1 MLNFIYTSI
10 LLIMI
15 LLSIAFF
22 TLMERKFLGYCHI
35 RKGPNKTGVLG
46 ILQPFSDALKLFS
59 KENNKMFYMNKY
71 IYNFSPLLMICMML
85 MMWMI
90 FEYPNNVMNLN
101 LGIIF
106 FICISSISSYSIL
119 FSGWASN
126 SKFSLIGAY
135 RGFAQVISYE
145 VSMAIILITLCI
157 FPESYN
163 LFEFLKIQKDY
174 PFIFSL
180 NFIFIIWIITILA
193 ELNRVP
199 FDLAEGESELVSG
212 FNIEYGSYLFAIIFM
227 SEYGSILFISFLTIY
242 LFMPMF
248 MLKEILTMF
257 VMSTIIMIRGT
268 YVRMRYDQLM
278 MMAWKI
284 FLPLSIMLLFLIY
297 FIFLVFKNFICIIF
311 WKNLNQ
317 SEFNNENVTCLK
329 LHYLNKLKIKWFKS
343 LFSG

>member
-35 RKGPNKTGVLG
+35 RKGPNKTGIMG
-46 ILQPFSDALKLFS
+46 IFQPFSDALKLFS
-59 KENNKMFYMNKY
+59 KEWNKMFYMNKF
-71 IYNFSPLLMICMML
+71 IYNISPLLMISMML
-85 MMWMI
+85 MMWII
-90 FEYPNNVMNLN
+90 FEYPNNIMNLN

-106 FICISSISSYSIL
+106 FICISSITSYSIL
-119 FSGWASN
+119 LSGWASN
-126 SKFSLIGAY
+126 SKFSLIGSY

-145 VSMAIILITLCI
+145 VSMAIILISLSI
-157 FPESYN
+157 LPESYN
-163 LFEFLKIQKDY
+163 LSEFFSVQKGY
-174 PFIFSL
+174 PLIFSL
-180 NFIFIIWIITILA
+180 SFIFIIWIITILA

-227 SEYGSILFISFLTIY
+227 SEYGSIMFISFFSIY
-242 LFMPMF
+242 LFMASF
-248 MLKEILTMF
+248 MLKEVLTM
-257 VMSTIIMIRGT
+257 MMMMIIIMIRGT

-284 FLPLSIMLLFLIY
+284 ILPQSIMFLFLIY
-297 FIFLVFKNFICIIF
+297 FIFLNYKNFICINF
-311 WKNLNQ
+311 CNKN
-317 SEFNNENVTCLK
+317 K
-329 LHYLNKLKIKWFKS
+329 K
-343 LFSG
+343 

>member
-1 MLNFIYTSI
+1 MLNFIYMSI

-46 ILQPFSDALKLFS
+46 IFQPFSDALKLFS
-59 KENNKMFYMNKY
+59 KEWNKMFYMNKF
-71 IYNFSPLLMICMML
+71 IYNFSPLLMISMML
-85 MMWMI
+85 VMWII

-126 SKFSLIGAY
+126 SKFSLIGSY

-145 VSMAIILITLCI
+145 VSMAIILISLSI
-157 FPESYN
+157 LPESYN
-163 LFEFLKIQKDY
+163 LSEFLSIQKGY
-174 PFIFSL
+174 PLIFSL

-227 SEYGSILFISFLTIY
+227 SEYGSIMFISFFSIY
-242 LFMPMF
+242 LFMPLF
-248 MLKEILTMF
+248 MLKEAMTMMMM
-257 VMSTIIMIRGT
+257 VMIIMIRGT

-284 FLPLSIMLLFLIY
+284 ILPQSILFLFLVY
-297 FIFLVFKNFICIIF
+297 FIFLNWKNFICINF
-311 WKNLNQ
+311 C
-317 SEFNNENVTCLK
+317 NN
-329 LHYLNKLKIKWFKS
+329 
-343 LFSG
+343 